1 MTDIHR
7 FLRGLTTSLV
17 FFCGA
22 LAAGCVGDT
31 EEEGWQEGDDIGQ
44 ATFEVKAVPS
54 GVTCIRI
61 SVVGTTTVT
70 KDFGQLA
77 VGAPTTTLNMD
88 RLPLGTVAISAMAF
102 ATSATATS
110 CTANQT
116 PLWIADAVTTL
127 LEPGVVSKLD
137 LTFRKNNPVT
147 ASVNFVG
154 NIQALAAGGEV
165 TLLLADG
172 QVYQWGTSSSRM
184 VTPTLVSGL
193 SNVIA
198 VTAGSY
204 YGCALRDDG
213 TIWCWGS
220 SSSLIGTSGSA
231 PVQLATGRT
240 YTAIDGGQAHVCGV
254 SGDSAYCWGENYE
267 GELVVNPATTTSV
280 PHTSP
285 INVGTVGPVLD
296 AGHLHICQIAMD
308 LDVRCVGDNNYGAL
322 GRTTSTEGVYAW
334 GDATES
340 SPAVGLASGYR
351 FTLAAMA
358 DGSVRAAGFN
368 PNGQLGRGNT
378 TSDDETATELTAISG
393 LTNVRAVAAGD
404 HHSLALRAD
413 GSVRAWGDNAS
424 GQLGDA
430 TNTDRLTPVTVSG
443 LPPTR
448 LIAAGDYHSCAVT
461 QDERVFCWGSG
472 SGGALGNG
480 TRNSSATPQE
490 VVLP

>member
-7 FLRGLTTSLV
+7 FVRALITALV
-17 FFCGA
+17 FSSA
-22 LAAGCVGDT
+22 VLTAGCVGDT
-31 EEEGWQEGDDIGQ
+31 EEAGWQDGDDIGQ

-77 VGAPTTTLNMD
+77 LGAPTTTLVMD

-116 PLWIADAVTTL
+116 PLWIADAVSTL

-154 NIQALAAGGEV
+154 NIQGLAAGGYV
-165 TLLLADG
+165 TLLLVDG
-172 QVYQWGTSSSRM
+172 QVYQWGDVWSRM
-184 VTPTLVSGL
+184 LTPTLVSGL
-193 SNVIA
+193 TNVVA
-198 VTAGSY
+198 VAAGRY

-220 SSSLIGTSGSA
+220 VNALIGNIG
-231 PVQLATGRT
+231 PNPMQMATGRT
-240 YTAIDGGQAHVCGV
+240 YSAIDGGEDHVCGV
-254 SGDSAYCWGENYE
+254 SGDSGYCWGQNGA
-267 GELVVNPATTTSV
+267 GELAANPATTPEAS
-280 PHTSP
+280 HASP
-285 INVGTVGPVLD
+285 INIGTVGPHLD
-296 AGHLHICQIAMD
+296 VGVQQTCQIASD
-308 LDVRCVGDNNYGAL
+308 LDVRCVGDNNYGEL
-322 GRTTSTEGVYAW
+322 GRATSTTEVYTW
-334 GDATES
+334 GDATDS
-340 SPAVGLASGYR
+340 SPAVDLASGYH
-351 FTLAAMA
+351 FTVVAMA
-358 DGSVRAAGFN
+358 DGSVRAAGYN
-368 PNGQLGRGNT
+368 SQGQLGRGNT
-378 TSDDETATELTAISG
+378 TSDDETASQLTAISG
-393 LTNVRAVAAGD
+393 LTNVRAVAAGEY
-404 HHSLALRAD
+404 HAIALRAD
-413 GSVRAWGDNAS
+413 GSVRAWGDNAY

-430 TNTDRLTPVTVSG
+430 TNNDRLSPVTVSG
-443 LPPTR
+443 LPPAR

-461 QDERVFCWGSG
+461 QDERVFCWGAGSSG
-472 SGGALGNG
+472 PLGNG
-480 TRNSSATPQE
+480 TRNNSATPTE